1 MPSSTSHKRRPR
13 RGAHRRRPGRR
24 RLAREGGGGGGG
36 GGGKLVKVAFARN
49 QSEAELLQGL
59 LLDSGIPSVLKR
71 SGGFDNPDFLAA
83 GPHDVWVNVQHEEE
97 AKRVLAETM
106 VADEDEGDERPS
118 WRTNGGWRGA
128 NGRTLAGAAG
138 ALGAAR
144 GDRRDRADLDPLRNQ
159 LRRRESGQG
168 RRSPAIRSRGR

>member
-1 MPSSTSHKRRPR
+1 MPSSTSHKSGHS
-13 RGAHRRRPGRR
+13 RGAHGSGQGDGGSHG
-24 RLAREGGGGGGG
+24 EGGGGGGG

-83 GPHDVWVNVQHEEE
+83 GPHDVWVSVQHEEE

-106 VADEDEGDERPS
+106 VADEDEDEGHERLELEEE
-118 WRTNGGWRGA
+118 RRLARGEGA
-128 NGRTLAGAAG
+128 GPTPARLALWVVGAAI
-138 ALGAAR
+138 AAI
-144 GDRRDRADLDPLRNQ
+144 LLIWV
-159 LRRRESGQG
+159 LYEIS
-168 RRSPAIRSRGR
+168 